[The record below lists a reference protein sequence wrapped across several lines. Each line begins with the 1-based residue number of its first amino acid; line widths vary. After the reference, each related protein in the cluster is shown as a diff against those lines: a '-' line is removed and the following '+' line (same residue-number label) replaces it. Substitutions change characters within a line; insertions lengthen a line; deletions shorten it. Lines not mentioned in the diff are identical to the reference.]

1 MSEKAN
7 KKVNDLVD
15 SSIDRL
21 NGLADVDMVIGA
33 PILTA
38 SGTQVIPVSK
48 VTVGYLSGGGDLGQT
63 KIIKKDETMPF
74 AGGSGAV
81 VTMKPA
87 GFLIDDGNGCRY
99 IHAGDDP
106 VDNLIDKASEL
117 LKGFQRGSD
126 G

>member
-81 VTMKPA
+81 VTMKLA
-87 GFLIDDGNGCRY
+87 GFLIDDGKGCRY

>member
-87 GFLIDDGNGCRY
+87 GFLIDDGKGCRY